1 MIAEVPLRI
10 VALEVVFCQSGRA
23 VGSRIQA
30 QTGVRALDARHV
42 LRHDAEGAVRQ
53 LFDAPQLFL
62 GSRKLRNR
70 CQLLIG
76 GSCQCT
82 FCAGN
87 GDFEVGKNK
96 SSSATISLSLYY
108 QMRLGKDEWKD
119 GKYVFEGIE
128 ESLSGSYSIT
138 FKQYIQC
145 NCEWYDYDKNEW
157 HFDYCTD
164 TATATG
170 KFKGFLGRNS
180 SYMRD
185 GSQWSCTAFSGIP
198 LSHEAHDSF
207 LQRVGD
213 NLVPRHIDATLDD
226 LLSLKAKTEAEIAAG
241 GVPYWDNGR
250 GFVVIDLDLDLNK
263 YGDADPND
271 FDYGRRSPT
280 YEEVL

>member
-1 MIAEVPLRI
+1 MISEAEKEYLSCVKSP
-10 VALEVVFCQSGRA
+10 A
-23 VGSRIQA
+23 VWGFRGEAWADKGQISV
-30 QTGVRALDARHV
+30 TY
-42 LRHDAEGAVRQ
+42 EGKG
-53 LFDAPQLFL
+53 LFHIECNA
-62 GSRKLRNR
+62 
-70 CQLLIG
+70 
-76 GSCQCT
+76 T
-82 FCAGN
+82 N

-213 NLVPRHIDATLDD
+213 NLVPRHIDVTLND
-226 LLSLKAKTEAEIAAG
+226 LLALKAKTEAEIAAG
-241 GVPYWDNGR
+241 GVPYWDGGR
-250 GFVVIDLDLDLNK
+250 GYVVIDLDLDLNK